1 MNKYLKMF
9 LHRGLVFGGFGPVV
23 IGIVYLI
30 LQNTLEGFSL
40 GGDEVFLAIIST
52 YLLAFVHAGASVFTG
67 IEEWGLAKSFACHFA
82 VLYAAYSVCYLVN
95 DWIPRSGQGFAFF
108 TAIFAAFYLLVWAT
122 VVICIKIASR
132 DFNKRLK

>member
-23 IGIVYLI
+23 MGIIYLI
-30 LQNTLEGFSL
+30 LNNTIENFSL
-40 GGDEVFLAIIST
+40 GGNEVFLAIIST

-82 VLYAAYSVCYLVN
+82 VLYAAYSICYLVN
-95 DWIPRSGQGFAFF
+95 DWIPRSLAGFGIF
-108 TAIFAAFYLLVWAT
+108 TGVFAAFYMLVWAIVLISVKAT
-122 VVICIKIASR
+122 SKE
-132 DFNKRLK
+132 FNKRLK